1 MSLPPLQTVSTGLVV
16 AIVGFFS
23 SFPIVLQGL
32 AAMGATPSEASS
44 GLMAASLSMGLTA
57 IVISLVTRQPS
68 SVAWSTPGAAFLAVS
83 LAPAGGFAEAVG
95 AFLIAGA
102 LTVLAGLYRPLRQLA
117 ANVPLPLAHALL
129 AGVLITLCARPFLAL
144 ADAPYTAVPIL
155 LTWFVVGKLSRLF
168 AVPAAVLMAVG
179 LTLWGGAFS
188 APDHFIAQPVI
199 VLPAFSLASVLG
211 LALPLFIITM
221 ATQNSPGMA
230 VLKGEGYAPRP
241 AFFLSAVGIAS
252 ILSAPFGA
260 LQTCLA
266 AITSSLCAGADSHP
280 DKALR
285 FWSAVMGGVFYC
297 LFGLFAALIIS
308 FAAAAPPKTLEVLAG
323 IALLG
328 VFANSASV
336 ALADAKSREAAAI
349 TFLTTASG
357 VSLFGLSGAVWGLL
371 FGGLAFMLSQKS

>member
-1 MSLPPLQTVSTGLVV
+1 
-16 AIVGFFS
+16 
-23 SFPIVLQGL
+23 
-32 AAMGATPSEASS
+32 
-44 GLMAASLSMGLTA
+44 
-57 IVISLVTRQPS
+57 
-68 SVAWSTPGAAFLAVS
+68 
-83 LAPAGGFAEAVG
+83 
-95 AFLIAGA
+95 
-102 LTVLAGLYRPLRQLA
+102 
-117 ANVPLPLAHALL
+117 
-129 AGVLITLCARPFLAL
+129 
-144 ADAPYTAVPIL
+144 
-155 LTWFVVGKLSRLF
+155 
-168 AVPAAVLMAVG
+168 
-179 LTLWGGAFS
+179 
-188 APDHFIAQPVI
+188 
-199 VLPAFSLASVLG
+199 
-211 LALPLFIITM
+211 M

-357 VSLFGLSGAVWGLL
+357 VSLFGLSGAVWGHL
-371 FGGLAFMLSQKS
+371 FGGLAFMFSQKS

>member
-32 AAMGATPSEASS
+32 TAMGATPSEASS

-102 LTVLAGLYRPLRQLA
+102 LTVLAG
-117 ANVPLPLAHALL
+117 
-129 AGVLITLCARPFLAL
+129 
-144 ADAPYTAVPIL
+144 
-155 LTWFVVGKLSRLF
+155 
-168 AVPAAVLMAVG
+168 
-179 LTLWGGAFS
+179 
-188 APDHFIAQPVI
+188 
-199 VLPAFSLASVLG
+199 
-211 LALPLFIITM
+211 
-221 ATQNSPGMA
+221 
-230 VLKGEGYAPRP
+230 
-241 AFFLSAVGIAS
+241 
-252 ILSAPFGA
+252 
-260 LQTCLA
+260 
-266 AITSSLCAGADSHP
+266 
-280 DKALR
+280 
-285 FWSAVMGGVFYC
+285 
-297 LFGLFAALIIS
+297 
-308 FAAAAPPKTLEVLAG
+308 

-336 ALADAKSREAAAI
+336 ALADAKSREATAI

-371 FGGLAFMLSQKS
+371 FGGLAFMFSQKS